1 MRETDESP
9 PTRLPHPHRPA
20 AFSGWPVA
28 NGNPPGQVTPSGF
41 AWVDAAVRVVTQVG
55 FPVVAAGV
63 LLYFVLF
70 RFTDQVGA
78 VAARL
83 EANASAVDRVA
94 QLHMN
99 EIQELKR
106 QTATLERQTAALE
119 EIVQRIRYKKEGPE
133 Q

>member
-1 MRETDESP
+1 M
-9 PTRLPHPHRPA
+9 
-20 AFSGWPVA
+20 A
-28 NGNPPGQVTPSGF
+28 NGDVGRVNGSGV
-41 AWVDAAVRVVTQVG
+41 AWVDATVRIVTQVG

-70 RFTDQVGA
+70 RFTDQVAA

-83 EANASAVDRVA
+83 QENAGAVERVA
-94 QLHMN
+94 AAHAL

-119 EIVQRIRYKKEGPE
+119 EIVQRMRYEKRGAKEPA